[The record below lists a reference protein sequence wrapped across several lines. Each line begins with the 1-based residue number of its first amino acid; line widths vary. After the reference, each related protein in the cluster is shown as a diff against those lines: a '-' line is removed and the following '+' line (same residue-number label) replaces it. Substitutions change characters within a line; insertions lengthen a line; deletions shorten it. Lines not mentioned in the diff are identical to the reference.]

1 MLRRYSDVLKCSSMV
16 LVADTVGELWM
27 RRIGAFFSG
36 LVRYLGE
43 RDFRFS
49 E

>member
-1 MLRRYSDVLKCSSMV
+1 ML
-16 LVADTVGELWM
+16 LVADTVAIFEPWIA
-27 RRIGAFFSG
+27 RITAVLAQ